1 VEQFRNLLK
10 ICRNRGKVDAR
21 KKKNSKEY
29 RSIGEIDCILSFL
42 GADTPIKSGE
52 VILVVWIQTSLV
64 DLQNIA
70 QKTNDRA
77 TQTPLKSGCEFMF
90 SGMVGSS
97 ASPLHI
103 VYGLNVLSAPNI
115 KIRN

>member
-1 VEQFRNLLK
+1 MYN
-10 ICRNRGKVDAR
+10 N
-21 KKKNSKEY
+21 
-29 RSIGEIDCILSFL
+29 
-42 GADTPIKSGE
+42 
-52 VILVVWIQTSLV
+52 

-90 SGMVGSS
+90 TGMVGSS

-103 VYGLNVLSAPNI
+103 VYGLFFIDVPFVIFKLCHADDENLAQSLIGHDCSVGTEYQDTKL
-115 KIRN
+115 K